1 MGRGISTTRQM
12 SRGLRGNTCDA
23 TKDRGIELRGKILKI
38 LRGKK
43 KKGVENSQA
52 VTRQ

>member
-1 MGRGISTTRQM
+1 
-12 SRGLRGNTCDA
+12 
-23 TKDRGIELRGKILKI
+23 LRGKILKI

>member
-1 MGRGISTTRQM
+1 VTRQ
-12 SRGLRGNTCDA
+12 
-23 TKDRGIELRGKILKI
+23 KDRGIELRGKILKI

-52 VTRQ
+52 VTRQKKNREKLINGTK